1 MLLGLAQSL
10 GARLTLVE
18 GLGDLLEGVCHET
31 PWNGVAVELMAV
43 FRAHDRERYARALGR
58 ATRRWLDAGWYSSLC
73 ALGAYYK
80 RGETLED
87 DLVDALDKVI
97 ARTANAY
104 EVASALHL
112 LSGRAPARF
121 GEILTRALER
131 DRSLVVVE
139 IVQRY
144 LHFKRQDLLTYYLE
158 GKRVTGR
165 FATGKT
171 GWVLPYTT
179 GFWRWTAAQ
188 NELYARQMA
197 GLFTDPDRDT
207 PAVLDAMTRMASLCW
222 AKMEPLCGLA
232 DDKRPVVVDKSLRVL
247 GRCDQ
252 AQGIPT
258 LLRCLEDARARIA
271 IYGLRRALKDLPTAR
286 VLKVLA
292 GVPLAKVTVAKEV
305 VRLLG
310 EHRSDEAYGR
320 LIELDAQNLHRDV
333 RIALLRALWD
343 HLDREPTW
351 DVFAHA
357 VAGPDWVMASR
368 LGDIPADRLTRT
380 SDRRL
385 SALLARVLDRP
396 EPEARIDLL
405 ARASGLAVS
414 DPERAF
420 LTACRARMRSL
431 YDDEV
436 QAAAQAVMMRSTED
450 DANATGAAV
459 RITCGDPRALSVAI
473 DAMRAFNV
481 RSHAAWRLAMEAAEK
496 AVSHDPALVPLR
508 LRCAVAWQEPPS
520 LAALIVSLGE
530 ASALS
535 FDALEECRAALQ
547 SVSVDALENFE
558 STLAASSNP
567 EVRRLAVHALVRDA
581 GPGRGWTPARLARL
595 ARYQQDGAWVVAGAA
610 QRVFPPR
617 ELAPKPRG
625 MKD

>member
-18 GLGDLLEGVCHET
+18 GLGDVLEGVCHVT
-31 PWNGVAVELMAV
+31 PWGGLAVELMAV
-43 FRAHDRERYARALGR
+43 FRAHDPARYVRALGR
-58 ATRRWLDAGWYSSLC
+58 ATRRWLDAGWYASVC
-73 ALGAYYK
+73 ALGARYK
-80 RGETLED
+80 RGDTFED
-87 DLVDALDKVI
+87 DLVDALDKVV
-97 ARTANAY
+97 ARSVYAH
-104 EVASALHL
+104 EVASALSL

-121 GEILTRALER
+121 AEILPRALER
-131 DRSLVVVE
+131 DRSLVVVDL
-139 IVQRY
+139 VQRY
-144 LHFKRQDLLTYYLE
+144 LHFKRQDLLTWYLE
-158 GKRVTGR
+158 GRPVTGR

-171 GWVLPYTT
+171 AWVLPYTT
-179 GFWRWTAAQ
+179 GFWRWTDAQ
-188 NELYARQMA
+188 NELYARQLG
-197 GLFTDPDRDT
+197 GLFTDPERDT
-207 PAVLDAMTRMASLCW
+207 PAVIGAMTRMASLCW
-222 AKMEPLCGLA
+222 ARMEPLCALA
-232 DDKRPVVVDKSLRVL
+232 DDKRPVVVDKALRVL

-271 IYGLRRALKDLPTAR
+271 IYGLRRALKDLPPVR
-286 VLKVLA
+286 VLSVLA

-320 LIELDAQNLHRDV
+320 LIELDAKSLHRDV

-351 DVFAHA
+351 DVFARA
-357 VAGPDWVMASR
+357 VSGPDWVMASR

-405 ARASGLAVS
+405 VRASGLAVS

-420 LTACRARMRSL
+420 LTACRARLRSL

-436 QAAAQAVMMRSTED
+436 QAAVQAVMMRSTED
-450 DANATGAAV
+450 DASATGAAV

-481 RSHAAWRLAMEAAEK
+481 RSHVAWRLAMEAAER
-496 AVSHDPALVPLR
+496 AVSHDPTLTPLR
-508 LRCAVAWQEPPS
+508 LRCAVAWQEPSP

-530 ASALS
+530 AGALS
-535 FDALEECRAALQ
+535 ADALEECRAAVQ
-547 SVSVDALENFE
+547 SVPFDALEAFE
-558 STLAASSNP
+558 TTLAASVNP
-567 EVRRLAVHALVRDA
+567 EVRRLAVHALARDA
-581 GPGRGWTPARLARL
+581 GPGRGWTPERLARL
-595 ARYQQDGAWVVAGAA
+595 ARYQHDSASVVAGAA

-617 ELAPKPRG
+617 ELAPRPRQG
-625 MKD
+625 